1 MKSITRS
8 GLLAALIAAIAL
20 VAPAVTSAHP
30 SVYKEF
36 PNTAVGTAP
45 APITLAP
52 AANPRYVVANHGYVK
67 VLNETNGESTG
78 AVAGGLLNFMKIPGA
93 WRNQADP
100 NKPSKADWF
109 TQAQTGAQ
117 PHATCSGVPQ
127 LTESVI
133 LAWQGADPFYSYIPW
148 QKDAALLD
156 DNPASWLGVIQ
167 TATGVDLN
175 TADPATSCASLGGT
189 FRPADTQQ
197 SSGASFA
204 SGNISLATAAAVA
217 PLNTQIGGLTTQ
229 VADLTTQLGTVTG
242 ERDTALADASDAAAE
257 AAAEKARADAAEA
270 DAAALRDRELAM
282 VMASKRFSIGSDSV
296 MVTGQFSKSVSVK
309 VEVSKAQARKLRLG
323 SSVIATGAGSTGE
336 AGAALIS
343 LKPGAAAMRAMRSLR
358 GGVPVTVTATLEDST
373 ATSSAVVTR

>member
-1 MKSITRS
+1 MKSITKS

-20 VAPAVTSAHP
+20 VAPAVSSAHP
-30 SVYKEF
+30 SVYKEV

-52 AANPRYVVANHGYVK
+52 AATPRYVVANHGYVK

-197 SSGASFA
+197 SAGASFA
-204 SGNISLATAAAVA
+204 SGNISLATA
-217 PLNTQIGGLTTQ
+217 PLNTQI
-229 VADLTTQLGTVTG
+229 ADLTTQLGTVTG

-282 VMASKRFSIGSDSV
+282 VMASKRFSIGSGSV

-336 AGAALIS
+336 AGAALVR